1 MTEPRIVE
9 LWPCGNTARCSAGMP
24 PARHYDPALP
34 RRPGRPDRQTDAC
47 DTHASDLCAALRVID
62 RRH

>member
-9 LWPCGNTARCSAGMP
+9 LWSCGYTARCSAGMP

-34 RRPGRPDRQTDAC
+34 RRPGRPDRQTALA
-47 DTHASDLCAALRVID
+47 TPTRATYALR
-62 RRH
+62 